1 MIYIISLVIITIL
14 SIYFDFYCN
23 GKSNKASIFY
33 NLLLIW
39 FISVSGFAYNVGSD
53 IPAYMDEYDGFCQF
67 FSFYSLSDIFT
78 FENRQPAWVLLN
90 IICGAISDNF
100 LTLKLI
106 IASFVNSCIFYF
118 IKRRTRYYFL
128 GVLFYSVFLYL
139 NLNFNALRQSV
150 SIAFFLLAYLDFA
163 DRKYGRYCAWAICA
177 FLFHVSGIISFIL
190 PLLKYVRVNSKS
202 LFLYGIIL
210 VLLLLVALM
219 MVFRLNIYAVL
230 IANAFFA
237 FLVCVLNSL
246 ALSRYAGYQ
255 QEVVK
260 TFVIPAIAA
269 LLMGVVAYGAYA
281 LFYYVIKSN
290 LVSII
295 ISIVVAVITYA
306 VTLLLLKGLGED
318 ELRKFPKG
326 HLLIA
331 LAMVVLLFSLTGC
344 GSNKLVA
351 TKTTEDEMFGKYEEK
366 MEIKFKDDKAETIV
380 WTMEFEDEDKAES
393 TSALFKLLENDEEFK
408 GIEVEQK
415 GKKVVLTMDAKS
427 FASQQDM
434 DDDSLS
440 KDEIKK
446 S

>member
-128 GVLFYSVFLYL
+128 GILFYSVFLYL

-202 LFLYGIIL
+202 LFLYGTIL
-210 VLLLLVALM
+210 VLLLLVALRTGILQDALTTFLTTGIEFSGENISNLGNRYADVNGDLVNALNLNGVIVSFFNM
-219 MVFRLNIYAVL
+219 CIIIGVIFYNRNINPYDSSVCVGYLVLFVLNFTVPVVFYRFMFYLQIVYICTLSTFSIEFPKLFKNLRTAVL
-230 IANAFFA
+230 
-237 FLVCVLNSL
+237 
-246 ALSRYAGYQ
+246 
-255 QEVVK
+255 
-260 TFVIPAIAA
+260 
-269 LLMGVVAYGAYA
+269 M
-281 LFYYVIKSN
+281 
-290 LVSII
+290 
-295 ISIVVAVITYA
+295 
-306 VTLLLLKGLGED
+306 LLLLVFLYSPFKS
-318 ELRKFPKG
+318 
-326 HLLIA
+326 
-331 LAMVVLLFSLTGC
+331 LFSVNISSGIMLIDQFC
-344 GSNKLVA
+344 PYYSVFNPQL
-351 TKTTEDEMFGKYEEK
+351 DHQRLYYFGAHE
-366 MEIKFKDDKAETIV
+366 
-380 WTMEFEDEDKAES
+380 
-393 TSALFKLLENDEEFK
+393 
-408 GIEVEQK
+408 
-415 GKKVVLTMDAKS
+415 
-427 FASQQDM
+427 
-434 DDDSLS
+434 
-440 KDEIKK
+440 
-446 S
+446 